1 MPGSILGNEVR
12 RVEDPDLLSGRGTFI
27 ANLRVAGMG
36 CVAFVRS
43 PFAHAR
49 ISRIEAGEALG
60 QPGVI
65 AVLAA
70 SDLGV
75 DPFHGFMVLN
85 EAVARPPL
93 ATDKVRFVG
102 EPVVMVV
109 AETEAQ
115 ALDAAEA
122 VEVTYDPLGA
132 AADMESAGA
141 DGAPLQFEELGTN
154 VVAGKA
160 GVGDPLSGARTVVRA
175 KLENQRVAVVPME
188 GDVIAA
194 VPGDSGDGIKMTVYV
209 STQMPHG
216 FARQA
221 ARILGFSRG
230 ELRVITPHV
239 GGGFGAKAGIGAE
252 HAAVIAAAR
261 LLDRPLRWVA
271 GRSENM
277 VGMPHGRGQLQWV
290 EVGFD
295 GDARIT
301 GMRLRVLGDA
311 GAYAGFGGALALGP
325 TRNMAQG
332 VYAIPEIRYDVAT
345 VVTNTTPMGAF
356 RGAGR
361 PEAAELLERIMDIA
375 ADEMGIDPV
384 ELRRRNLLP
393 AFDSDFTTVMG
404 TSYDNGDYA
413 KALDEALRIAGYE
426 ALRAEQSRRRA
437 AGERWQLGIGV
448 SVYVEITAGGGGE
461 EYGALQVHEDGT
473 ATISVGTSAHGQG
486 HATSFAMIVSDLL
499 GIPIDDI
506 RFVQSDTALVPRG
519 GGTGGSRSLQVGGS
533 AVLAATEEV
542 LRQAK
547 EAAAVEL
554 EASVDDIVVHD
565 GGRLGVAG
573 VPARTLG
580 WSELA
585 SSAPSGLAA
594 AVDFKVE
601 GPTFPFGAHVSVV
614 EVDVETG
621 AVRPVRH
628 IAVDDCGRIVNP
640 LLVRGQ
646 QHGGIAQGMAQALWE
661 QVVFDHEGNPL
672 TSNLADYAIPS
683 AAEFPSF
690 ETSNTVTPTHRNPLG
705 AKGIGESG
713 TIGAMPAVHNAVVDA
728 VSHLGVRHIPM
739 PSTPQAVW
747 TAIRNAEAGGPQI
760 PWSEPP
766 ALFERLPGPDT
777 VDPEAASVDI

>member
-1 MPGSILGNEVR
+1 M
-12 RVEDPDLLSGRGTFI
+12 
-27 ANLRVAGMG
+27 
-36 CVAFVRS
+36 
-43 PFAHAR
+43 
-49 ISRIEAGEALG
+49 
-60 QPGVI
+60 
-65 AVLAA
+65 LAA

-109 AETEAQ
+109 AETDAQ

-122 VEVTYDPLGA
+122 VDVTYDPLEA

-194 VPGDSGDGIKMTVYV
+194 VPGDNGDGIKMTVYV

-221 ARILGFSRG
+221 ARILGFKRG

-332 VYAIPEIRYDVAT
+332 VYAIP
-345 VVTNTTPMGAF
+345 
-356 RGAGR
+356 
-361 PEAAELLERIMDIA
+361 
-375 ADEMGIDPV
+375 
-384 ELRRRNLLP
+384 
-393 AFDSDFTTVMG
+393 
-404 TSYDNGDYA
+404 
-413 KALDEALRIAGYE
+413 ALAPKPPPTWGVITLSSPR
-426 ALRAEQSRRRA
+426 LNPRMRA
-437 AGERWQLGIGV
+437 AWRAKPCGIC
-448 SVYVEITAGGGGE
+448 
-461 EYGALQVHEDGT
+461 
-473 ATISVGTSAHGQG
+473 
-486 HATSFAMIVSDLL
+486 
-499 GIPIDDI
+499 
-506 RFVQSDTALVPRG
+506 
-519 GGTGGSRSLQVGGS
+519 
-533 AVLAATEEV
+533 
-542 LRQAK
+542 
-547 EAAAVEL
+547 
-554 EASVDDIVVHD
+554 
-565 GGRLGVAG
+565 
-573 VPARTLG
+573 
-580 WSELA
+580 
-585 SSAPSGLAA
+585 
-594 AVDFKVE
+594 
-601 GPTFPFGAHVSVV
+601 
-614 EVDVETG
+614 VET
-621 AVRPVRH
+621 
-628 IAVDDCGRIVNP
+628 
-640 LLVRGQ
+640 
-646 QHGGIAQGMAQALWE
+646 
-661 QVVFDHEGNPL
+661 
-672 TSNLADYAIPS
+672 
-683 AAEFPSF
+683 
-690 ETSNTVTPTHRNPLG
+690 
-705 AKGIGESG
+705 
-713 TIGAMPAVHNAVVDA
+713 
-728 VSHLGVRHIPM
+728 
-739 PSTPQAVW
+739 
-747 TAIRNAEAGGPQI
+747 
-760 PWSEPP
+760 
-766 ALFERLPGPDT
+766 
-777 VDPEAASVDI
+777 